1 MSSSKTIYS
10 DPLPVTGKPA
20 SWWVSSPKTQPEIF
34 LKAAK
39 LETFYA
45 KIMCICMKG
54 LEQRR
59 IQHRIWTKM
68 DRNQVLVHWSQG
80 QKKEKGN
87 QAQLSWHKISH
98 FWPKPFWNLSLAT
111 VLALEQFS
119 VINGPKLPSMGLR
132 RVGHDWETS
141 LSLFTFMHW
150 RSKWQPTPVFLPG
163 ESQGRGSLVGCCL

>member
-59 IQHRIWTKM
+59 IQHRIWTKVNRVQALKVKVTQSCLILWDPM
-68 DRNQVLVHWSQG
+68 DYIVHGILQARILKWVAYPFSSRSSRPSSQTGVSCIAGGFFTNWTIREALVQALVNWNQ
-80 QKKEKGN
+80 E
-87 QAQLSWHKISH
+87 
-98 FWPKPFWNLSLAT
+98 
-111 VLALEQFS
+111 
-119 VINGPKLPSMGLR
+119 
-132 RVGHDWETS
+132 D
-141 LSLFTFMHW
+141 
-150 RSKWQPTPVFLPG
+150 
-163 ESQGRGSLVGCCL
+163 

>member
-59 IQHRIWTKM
+59 IQHRIWTKVNRVQALKVKVTQSCLILWDPM
-68 DRNQVLVHWSQG
+68 DYIVHGILQARILKWVAYPFSSDLPNSGIELGSPALQVDSLPTELWGKFFIGYKVFQ
-80 QKKEKGN
+80 
-87 QAQLSWHKISH
+87 KISVRSIR
-98 FWPKPFWNLSLAT
+98 KNIKNLS
-111 VLALEQFS
+111 Q
-119 VINGPKLPSMGLR
+119 
-132 RVGHDWETS
+132 
-141 LSLFTFMHW
+141 
-150 RSKWQPTPVFLPG
+150 
-163 ESQGRGSLVGCCL
+163 SLVLKT